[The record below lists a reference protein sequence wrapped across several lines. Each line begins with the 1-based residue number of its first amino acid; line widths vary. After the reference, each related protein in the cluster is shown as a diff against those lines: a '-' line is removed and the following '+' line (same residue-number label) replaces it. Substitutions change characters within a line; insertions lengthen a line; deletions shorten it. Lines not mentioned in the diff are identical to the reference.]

1 MSDVPVEP
9 EAAAS
14 PPAEVPAGPKVDKR
28 EQSERIIG
36 DMLRLMG
43 LPGRVDAKEVAAV
56 KAEGGQPG
64 VEGGIS
70 VALMLDAELPGAQP
84 GRRSHLV
91 EAVQFLANKIIN
103 RPQTERKW
111 ISVGL
116 GSHPPPRPALPPR
129 APGPAAPRPSG
140 PGPVEAGAPNGRRDG
155 RQRAK
160 GPARADAPRPAPPA
174 AAAVVA
180 GPPPEAVMDLP
191 ADPELEAL
199 GRALCEKSAK
209 CGRFLAIAPMKPD
222 DRARV
227 LKGAQSG
234 TGATV
239 KVEGEGRNRRLVFVP
254 DKPAPMPK
262 RAIVDYGDDEE

>member
-1 MSDVPVEP
+1 MSDVPS
-9 EAAAS
+9 EAEAVVS
-14 PPAEVPAGPKVDKR
+14 PPAEAPAGPKVDKR
-28 EQSERIIG
+28 EQSERVIG

-56 KAEGGQPG
+56 KAEAGQPG

-70 VALMLDAELPGAQP
+70 VALMLEAELPGAQP

-111 ISVGL
+111 ISVGV
-116 GSHPPPRPALPPR
+116 GGHPAPRAALPPR
-129 APGPAAPRPSG
+129 P
-140 PGPVEAGAPNGRRDG
+140 
-155 RQRAK
+155 
-160 GPARADAPRPAPPA
+160 
-174 AAAVVA
+174 A
-180 GPPPEAVMDLP
+180 GPPPEVRQPRAKAPRPVPAAAAPVVVSPPAEETVELP
-191 ADPELEAL
+191 ADPLLEAL
-199 GRALCEKSAK
+199 GRALAEKSAK
-209 CGRFLAIAPMKPD
+209 CGRFLAVVPMKPD

-227 LKGAQSG
+227 MKGAKG
-234 TGATV
+234 VEGATV
-239 KVEGEGRNRRLVFVP
+239 KAEGEGRNRRLVFVP